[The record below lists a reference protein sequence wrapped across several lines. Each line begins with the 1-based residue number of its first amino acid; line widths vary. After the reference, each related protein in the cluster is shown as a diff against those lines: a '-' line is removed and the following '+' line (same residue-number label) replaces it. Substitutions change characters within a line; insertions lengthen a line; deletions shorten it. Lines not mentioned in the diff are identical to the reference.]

1 MRLGEGQVAVVTGA
15 ASGIGLAMARRFAA
29 EGLKV
34 VLADIEADALDK
46 AADGLRAD
54 GADVHARVVDVGE
67 RQQVLDLAESAYDT
81 YGAVHV
87 LCNNA
92 GVGSGAEGR
101 MWEHDPNDWQW
112 AFAVNVW
119 GVFHGVQA
127 FLPRM
132 LASGEPGH
140 VVNTSSGDGSIAP
153 LPTAS
158 VYAVTKAAV
167 VTLTESLYAH
177 LRAEHARVGASVL
190 FPGPHMLRTGLW
202 ESHRNR
208 PARYAKQRPRR
219 TPYRSLDQWEAAM
232 REAPR
237 RPRHAGLLP
246 RPAGRRRGP
255 GGHGGI
261 QVRRG
266 PGRRAG
272 RGPLAGLA
280 RELLRRRQLHA
291 PARGAAARPHRP
303 QQIMWGSDYR
313 S

>member
-1 MRLGEGQVAVVTGA
+1 MELREGQVAVVTGA

-29 EGLKV
+29 DGLKV
-34 VLADIEADALDK
+34 VLADVEEGALEK
-46 AADGLRAD
+46 AAGELRED

-67 RQQVLDLAESAYDT
+67 RAEVLAFAEDVYAT

-101 MWEHDPNDWQW
+101 MWEHDPNDWKW

-127 FLPRM
+127 FVPRM
-132 LASGEPGH
+132 IAGGEPGR
-140 VVNTSSGDGSIAP
+140 VVNTSSGDGGIAP

-167 VTLTESLYAH
+167 VTMTESLYAH
-177 LRAEHARVGASVL
+177 LKAERSRVGASVL

-208 PARYAKQRPRR
+208 PSRYAKERPRR
-219 TPYRSLDQWEAAM
+219 TPYRSLAQWEAAM
-232 REAPR
+232 EQ
-237 RPRHAGLLP
+237 AGHDVRFTPVEEVADLVAEGIRADRFWLLP
-246 RPAGRRRGP
+246 ESEHSDRQ
-255 GGHGGI
+255 I
-261 QVRRG
+261 
-266 PGRRAG
+266 RA
-272 RGPLAGLA
+272 
-280 RELLRRRQLHA
+280 
-291 PARGAAARPHRP
+291 
-303 QQIMWGSDYR
+303 R
-313 S
+313 SRSMLDRTDPSYLESFILD

>member
-1 MRLGEGQVAVVTGA
+1 MELREGQVAVVTGA

-34 VLADIEADALDK
+34 VLADVEPAALEK
-46 AADGLRAD
+46 AADGLRAE
-54 GADVHARVVDVGE
+54 GADVHARVVDVGVRE
-67 RQQVLDLAESAYDT
+67 QVLELAESAYDT

-101 MWEHDPNDWQW
+101 MWEHEPNDWKW
-112 AFAVNVW
+112 AFEVNVW

-132 LASGEPGH
+132 IKSGQPGH
-140 VVNTSSGDGSIAP
+140 VVNTSSGDGGIAP

-208 PARYAKQRPRR
+208 PDRYAKERPRR

-232 REAPR
+232 RA
-237 RPRHAGLLP
+237 AGKEVAFTPVEEVAGFVVAGIRADRFWLLP
-246 RPAGRRRGP
+246 ES
-255 GGHGGI
+255 GHSDARI
-261 QVRRG
+261 
-266 PGRRAG
+266 RA
-272 RGPLAGLA
+272 RA
-280 RELLRRRQLHA
+280 RSMLDRTNPSYLENFIL
-291 PARGAAARPHRP
+291 
-303 QQIMWGSDYR
+303 D
-313 S
+313 

>member
-1 MRLGEGQVAVVTGA
+1 MELRAGQVAVVTGA

-34 VLADIEADALDK
+34 VLADVEQGALDK
-46 AADGLRAD
+46 AAALLRD
-54 GADVHARVVDVGE
+54 EGAEVHARVVDVGE
-67 RQQVLDLAESAYDT
+67 RQQVLDLAESAYET

-101 MWEHDPNDWQW
+101 MWEHEPNDWQW

-127 FLPRM
+127 FVPRM
-132 LASGEPGH
+132 IKSGQPGH
-140 VVNTSSGDGSIAP
+140 VVNTSSGDGGIAP

-208 PARYAKQRPRR
+208 PARYAKERPRR
-219 TPYRSLDQWEAAM
+219 TPYRSLDQWETAM
-232 REAPR
+232 KEAGKEVAFTPVEEVADLVVDGIR
-237 RPRHAGLLP
+237 ADRFWLLP
-246 RPAGRRRGP
+246 ESERSDAQ
-255 GGHGGI
+255 I
-261 QVRRG
+261 
-266 PGRRAG
+266 RA
-272 RGPLAGLA
+272 RAQSMLDRANPSYLESFIL
-280 RELLRRRQLHA
+280 
-291 PARGAAARPHRP
+291 
-303 QQIMWGSDYR
+303 D
-313 S
+313 

>member
-1 MRLGEGQVAVVTGA
+1 MDLRAGQVAVVTGA

-34 VLADIEADALDK
+34 VLADVEEAALEK
-46 AADGLRAD
+46 AASDLRAE
-54 GADVHARVVDVGE
+54 GAEAHARVVDVGE
-67 RQQVLDLAESAYDT
+67 REQILDLAESAYAT

-101 MWEHDPNDWQW
+101 MWEHEPNDWQW

-119 GVFHGVQA
+119 GVFHGIQA
-127 FLPRM
+127 FVPRM

-140 VVNTSSGDGSIAP
+140 VVNTSSGDGGIAP

-167 VTLTESLYAH
+167 VTMTESLYAH
-177 LRAEHARVGASVL
+177 LKAEHARVGASVL

-232 REAPR
+232 RA
-237 RPRHAGLLP
+237 AGREVRFTPVEEVADLVVDGVRADRFWLLP
-246 RPAGRRRGP
+246 ESEHSDAQ
-255 GGHGGI
+255 I
-261 QVRRG
+261 
-266 PGRRAG
+266 RA
-272 RGPLAGLA
+272 RA
-280 RELLRRRQLHA
+280 RSMLDRANPSYLESFVL
-291 PARGAAARPHRP
+291 
-303 QQIMWGSDYR
+303 D
-313 S
+313 

>member
-1 MRLGEGQVAVVTGA
+1 MRLAAGQVAVVTGA

-34 VLADIEADALDK
+34 VLADVEEGALEK
-46 AADGLRAD
+46 AADGLRQD
-54 GADVHARVVDVGE
+54 GAEVHARVADVGE
-67 RQQVLDLAESAYDT
+67 RADVVALAEDVYGR

-101 MWEHDPNDWQW
+101 MWEHDPNDWKW

-119 GVFHGVQA
+119 GVFHGIQA
-127 FLPRM
+127 FVPRM
-132 LASGEPGH
+132 IAGGEPGH
-140 VVNTSSGDGSIAP
+140 VVNTSSGDGGIAP

-167 VTLTESLYAH
+167 VTMTESLYAH

-208 PARYAKQRPRR
+208 PSRYAKQRPRR
-219 TPYRSLDQWEAAM
+219 TPYRSLDQWETAM
-232 REAPR
+232 REAGREVRFTPVEEVADLVADGIAADR
-237 RPRHAGLLP
+237 FWLLP
-246 RPAGRRRGP
+246 ESEHSDRQ
-255 GGHGGI
+255 I
-261 QVRRG
+261 
-266 PGRRAG
+266 RA
-272 RGPLAGLA
+272 
-280 RELLRRRQLHA
+280 
-291 PARGAAARPHRP
+291 
-303 QQIMWGSDYR
+303 R
-313 S
+313 SQSMLDRAEPSYLEHFILD